1 MIPPAAVLTD
11 IEGTTTPISFVHR
24 VLFPYARAR
33 LPQFC
38 TEHEGDPV
46 LDEVAALSPG
56 HPVLETLLAW
66 MDEDAKITPLK
77 TIQGLIWAEGYGAGE
92 LLGDLYTDVPPA
104 LRRWS
109 KAGLRLYVYSSGSE
123 ASQKLILGH
132 TKDGDLTPLF
142 QGFFDTRVGPK
153 RESAS
158 YQAIC
163 RGANI
168 AAAECLFLSDI
179 EAELDAAA
187 ATGLQT
193 CQLVRPQDGTEASR
207 RHATAED
214 FDAVAEKFRL
224 PRSASSRK

>member
-1 MIPPAAVLTD
+1 MRPAAVLTD
-11 IEGTTTPISFVHR
+11 IEGTTTPISFVHT

-38 TEHEGDPV
+38 GLHADDPV
-46 LDEVAALSPG
+46 IGEVMRLAPDRPA
-56 HPVLETLLAW
+56 LETLLGW
-66 MDEDAKITPLK
+66 MDADAKVTPLK
-77 TIQGLIWAEGYGAGE
+77 TIQGMIWKEGYLRGD
-92 LLGDLYTDVPPA
+92 LTGDLYIDVTPA

-123 ASQKLILGH
+123 AAQKLLFGH
-132 TKDGDLTPLF
+132 AASGDLTPLF

-153 RESAS
+153 RDPAS

-168 AAAECLFLSDI
+168 SPEEGLFLSDV

-187 ATGLQT
+187 LAGLQT
-193 CQLVRPQDGTEASR
+193 CQLVRAPDGTIASA
-207 RHATAED
+207 RHPTASD
-214 FDAVAEKFRL
+214 FDAVAEIFKL
-224 PRSASSRK
+224 PRGAAAAL